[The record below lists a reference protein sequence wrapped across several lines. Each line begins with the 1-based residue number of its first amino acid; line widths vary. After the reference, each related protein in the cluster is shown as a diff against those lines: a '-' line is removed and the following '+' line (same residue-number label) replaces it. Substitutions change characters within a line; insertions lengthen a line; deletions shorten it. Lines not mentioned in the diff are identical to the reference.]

1 MSVKPRSFPVPP
13 EYLSLHNYLDKRYA
27 ETVVLTF
34 AQIEDL
40 LGFALPESA
49 KRQPEWWT
57 NAEGD
62 ATPTAQARSWMQ
74 AGRFATPNLPAHTV
88 RFERAA
94 G

>member
-1 MSVKPRSFPVPP
+1 MSVKPRSFPVPA
-13 EYLSLHNYLDKRYA
+13 EYLSLYNYLEKRFA

-49 KRQPEWWT
+49 RREPGWWA
-57 NAEGD
+57 NAD
-62 ATPTAQARSWMQ
+62 ADNTPSVQARSWTQ
-74 AGRFATPNLPAHTV
+74 ASRTATPNLPAHTV
-88 RFERAA
+88 RFERSA

>member
-1 MSVKPRSFPVPP
+1 MSVKPRTLAVPP
-13 EYLSLHNYLDKRYA
+13 EYQSLHHYLDKRYA

-57 NAEGD
+57 NAEGEG
-62 ATPTAQARSWMQ
+62 TLNPQARSWMQ
-74 AGRFATPNLPAHTV
+74 AGRSATPNLLAHTV
-88 RFERAA
+88 KFERAA